1 MGLKAGQI
9 GRSKS
14 NVNFRLKMFESI
26 WSPFER
32 GKYMVKLVF

>member
-14 NVNFRLKMFESI
+14 NVNFTLEMFESI
-26 WSPFER
+26 WSSFER
-32 GKYMVKLVF
+32 GKYMVKFVF